1 MTKNKLLN
9 IAIGICKFLKMIYI
23 LSFVVITIIFIH
35 IQIDKE
41 AYNNLKI
48 NHTDPQTTLSVG
60 INKSYSDKWENPYN
74 EVYVLGKFTTT
85 TIYLIYFKFTCIFA
99 LLFLSI
105 KEFQNI
111 IQSVKRLDT
120 FRLNNNISFRKIG
133 KYLILYFVLTLLY
146 FTLTFKNS
154 LYFGQGGF
162 SQTSISFTPLL
173 FALISFILA
182 EIFKEGNKLQQEKD
196 LTI

>member
-9 IAIGICKFLKMIYI
+9 IAIGICKFLKLIYI
-23 LSFVVITIIFIH
+23 LSFVLITIVFIH

-41 AYNNLKI
+41 AYNDLKI
-48 NHTDPQTTLSVG
+48 NQTDPQTTLSVG
-60 INKSYSDKWENPYN
+60 INKRYSDKWKNPYN
-74 EVYVLGKFTTT
+74 EVYVLGKLTTT

-120 FRLNNNISFRKIG
+120 FRLNNILSFRKIG

-146 FTLTFKNS
+146 FLLTFENT

-162 SQTSISFTPLL
+162 NQTSISFTPLL

-182 EIFKEGNKLQQEKD
+182 EIFKEGNKLQQENE